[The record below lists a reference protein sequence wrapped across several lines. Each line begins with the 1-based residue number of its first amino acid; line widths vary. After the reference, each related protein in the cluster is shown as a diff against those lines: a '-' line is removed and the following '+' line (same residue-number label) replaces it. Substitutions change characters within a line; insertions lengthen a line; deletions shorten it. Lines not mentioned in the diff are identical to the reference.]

1 MTPVLLAP
9 PGLQPQPSKLISN
22 PSPPAGFVPISALPL
37 PSPPPLDDPS
47 LRTRNEEPRTKN
59 EERRTSPVPISAFSF
74 PNFRFSP
81 PSTPSTLPAP
91 LAPRPEPEP
100 AKVSQP
106 KVAPGAHAA
115 TDQRTPQ
122 PRAAAWWN
130 SAIHL
135 PDHVPPV
142 SQRTTANHS
151 RDPTTNTRWD
161 AVAFAK
167 IQDPRTRNKEQGTKN
182 IDSSLCFL

>member
-1 MTPVLLAP
+1 MASVLLDTCVW
-9 PGLQPQPSKLISN
+9 G
-22 PSPPAGFVPISALPL
+22 GALP
-37 PSPPPLDDPS
+37 DPQ
-47 LRTRNEEPRTKN
+47 TKN
-59 EERRTSPVPISAFSF
+59 EEQRTRNQEQETRNQEPRTFIPFPISAFSF